1 MRAMTLARILPLGVE
16 TRQRFS
22 YLWGLALTVF
32 LLPGC
37 TIPLSESH
45 ALQIQVSAQ
54 VITREREDDFDEGY
68 IDPALIEFSPK
79 QAWQTLAIQTPF
91 SPLREPWKQRQGGRK

>member
-1 MRAMTLARILPLGVE
+1 MTLARILPLGVE
-16 TRQRFS
+16 TRQRFA
-22 YLWGLALTVF
+22 YLWGLALAVF
-32 LLPGC
+32 LLPSC

-54 VITREREDDFDEGY
+54 VITRESQDDFGDRY
-68 IDPALIEFSPK
+68 IDPTLIEFSPK

-91 SPLREPWKQRQGGRK
+91 SPLRQPWAQRKGGRK